1 MTVPNQCRIAEAG
14 RLLDSAKLP
23 LSKLHRNGA
32 VKDEVHRL
40 NEKTITETKKEA
52 HVLQI
57 LNVNQVS
64 AFEPMLIF
72 FLLPFF
78 SPSDK
83 KNPC

>member
-14 RLLDSAKLP
+14 RFLDSAKLP

-40 NEKTITETKKEA
+40 NGKTITETKKEA

-57 LNVNQVS
+57 
-64 AFEPMLIF
+64 
-72 FLLPFF
+72 
-78 SPSDK
+78 
-83 KNPC
+83 